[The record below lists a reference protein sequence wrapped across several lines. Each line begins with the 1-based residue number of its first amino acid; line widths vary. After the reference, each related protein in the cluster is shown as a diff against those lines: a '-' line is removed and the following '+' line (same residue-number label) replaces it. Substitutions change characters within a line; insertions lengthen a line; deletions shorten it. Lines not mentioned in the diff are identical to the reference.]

1 MGDDRNNM
9 ARLGWAVAAFL
20 AIVLA
25 GVVVT
30 TTMDRPSAPP
40 AEDAALAD
48 NQLADTTPVPAI
60 PVPLA
65 PLDRA
70 QLLQAATAA
79 ADAVAAGLA
88 LPEQN
93 TALVGRTF
101 VIRLPFG
108 CGGPDGEDSGEWAYW
123 SRNPKSGALKL
134 VAKPHIW
141 DEPDWVRALAGELR
155 FDAVEGFW
163 IRRPWTSSE
172 RCAPALQPAPET
184 ADAGAESDADEA
196 PEVAEP
202 PPPVPVESQ
211 TVGIAQFFAPEGRR
225 TLRRGTRPYSAT
237 VKARPGTPPTKP
249 QGYRLVLSGRIT
261 GYPDGQPVH
270 CWNRGAGIRPV
281 CLVAVEF
288 SRVAFEDPADGSI
301 ISEWVS

>member
-1 MGDDRNNM
+1 M

-93 TALVGRTF
+93 GALVGRTF
-101 VIRLPFG
+101 VIRLPRSEERRVG
-108 CGGPDGEDSGEWAYW
+108 KECVSTCRSRW
-123 SRNPKSGALKL
+123 S
-134 VAKPHIW
+134 
-141 DEPDWVRALAGELR
+141 
-155 FDAVEGFW
+155 
-163 IRRPWTSSE
+163 
-172 RCAPALQPAPET
+172 
-184 ADAGAESDADEA
+184 
-196 PEVAEP
+196 
-202 PPPVPVESQ
+202 
-211 TVGIAQFFAPEGRR
+211 
-225 TLRRGTRPYSAT
+225 PY
-237 VKARPGTPPTKP
+237 
-249 QGYRLVLSGRIT
+249 
-261 GYPDGQPVH
+261 H
-270 CWNRGAGIRPV
+270 
-281 CLVAVEF
+281 
-288 SRVAFEDPADGSI
+288 
-301 ISEWVS
+301 

>member
-40 AEDAALAD
+40 AEDAAMAD

-93 TALVGRTF
+93 GALVGRTF

-141 DEPDWVRALAGELR
+141 DERSEEHTSELQSLMR
-155 FDAVEGFW
+155 NA
-163 IRRPWTSSE
+163 
-172 RCAPALQPAPET
+172 
-184 ADAGAESDADEA
+184 
-196 PEVAEP
+196 
-202 PPPVPVESQ
+202 
-211 TVGIAQFFAPEGRR
+211 
-225 TLRRGTRPYSAT
+225 Y
-237 VKARPGTPPTKP
+237 
-249 QGYRLVLSGRIT
+249 
-261 GYPDGQPVH
+261 
-270 CWNRGAGIRPV
+270 
-281 CLVAVEF
+281 
-288 SRVAFEDPADGSI
+288 
-301 ISEWVS
+301 